1 MDQRWLDLVDTRANW
16 PSRNPVERL
25 PDADLLTRW
34 LYDHGLS
41 TELAP
46 SASDLAMVRQVR
58 SALRELA
65 VGRIHGRTPH
75 PQALDTVNA
84 ALARAAKAPRHVV
97 VPDPIEP
104 GHLRRRLA
112 DVDAAL
118 ALIIEQA
125 IDTLAG
131 SDARHLRECEEASC
145 GALFLDYTGRRRWC
159 STPACGIRA
168 RVRAHRAR
176 QRYDVLAGPAAE
188 PAGE

>member
-1 MDQRWLDLVDTRANW
+1 MDPRWLDLVATRANW

-25 PDADLLTRW
+25 RDADVLTIW
-34 LYDHGLS
+34 LDDHGLS
-41 TELAP
+41 PQAP
-46 SASDLAMVRQVR
+46 PTPADLAMVRQVR
-58 SALRELA
+58 SSLHELA

-125 IDTLAG
+125 IDTLSGADAG
-131 SDARHLRECEEASC
+131 YLRECEEASC
-145 GALFLDYTGRRRWC
+145 GALFLDHTGRRRWC

-176 QRYDVLAGPAAE
+176 LRYDVLAGPA
-188 PAGE
+188 GE